1 MGPANPWSPNWR
13 PDPSGRRIIAIRSS
27 RRGAFWAG
35 LLLWPLVLLATVT
48 TPVPPD
54 QDIDVRVMVLVA
66 SLSWPGLAL
75 LGAGLAPTATGSRVD
90 AFVAGVAMGVGAP
103 VAAITSALIAIA
115 IVAVVSTT
123 GATTGAVLGLT
134 IRLGVLGAM
143 RYAPL
148 VAVAVV
154 VWIWLVRGRRTR
166 LTG

>member
-115 IVAVVSTT
+115 IVAVVSST

-148 VAVAVV
+148 VAAAVV